1 MIFFKAVILWSLT
14 HNFRVCGVGS
24 AGKDDFL
31 CPEMYML
38 LYCKFYLSVIL
49 TVSVFVNWVLSVS
62 ALSCVGWD
70 CTSTGH
76 DAESCGALGACV
88 GQPAFSS

>member
-1 MIFFKAVILWSLT
+1 MILWSLT

-76 DAESCGALGACV
+76 DAESCGAQGACV